1 MSLFF
6 PLHPAL
12 PGPFDRE
19 ALGFMARTDVAIR
32 KARPRAKPSKMG
44 DALGLFVL
52 IRPSGGKLWRFR
64 YRFDGREKKLAIE
77 SYPVMALSEARR
89 RRDQAR
95 ERLAAGKDPSRERQG
110 EKLRTHV
117 QAGNTFA
124 AIAEEYAR
132 LHGMIQN

>member
-1 MSLFF
+1 
-6 PLHPAL
+6 
-12 PGPFDRE
+12 
-19 ALGFMARTDVAIR
+19 MAPTDVAIR
-32 KARPRAKPSKMG
+32 KARPRAKPCKMG

-64 YRFDGREKKLAIE
+64 YRFDGREKKLATG
-77 SYPVMALSEARR
+77 SYPVMALAEARR

-124 AIAEEYAR
+124 AIAEEHAR